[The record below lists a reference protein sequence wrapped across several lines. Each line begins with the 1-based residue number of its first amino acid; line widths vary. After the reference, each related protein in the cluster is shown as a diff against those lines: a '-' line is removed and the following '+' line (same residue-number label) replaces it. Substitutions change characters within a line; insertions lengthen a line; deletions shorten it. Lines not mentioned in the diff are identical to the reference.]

1 MNRSQ
6 FLAALVIVGVLG
18 ALVAGRIRS
27 GDEAGSNEAA
37 VDAAAQPEEN
47 AGIASATAKTGDGSN
62 ETGTADDSAADD
74 SATEEQAAA
83 EPLVVAEPP
92 PILDPKPALTN
103 IDGWINTDATSLDDF
118 AGQVRVVEFWTFG
131 CFNCKNRISH
141 TQELYAE
148 FQPQGLE
155 IIGVHAPEFE
165 RERDPAAVEQA
176 TKDLG
181 VTWPVALDTQKTN
194 FRAWQSNRRF
204 WPRVFVLDQNGDVRY
219 DHIGEG
225 DYDGLEETVAYLIEN
240 GP

>member
-6 FLAALVIVGVLG
+6 FLAALVVVGVLG
-18 ALVAGRIRS
+18 ALVATRIQS
-27 GDEAGSNEAA
+27 GNDGEATT
-37 VDAAAQPEEN
+37 DAAAQTSD
-47 AGIASATAKTGDGSN
+47 A
-62 ETGTADDSAADD
+62 SAADAD
-74 SATEEQAAA
+74 SSTSESDRSDGSADDGAADGGDAEQT
-83 EPLVVAEPP
+83 EPLVVAEAP
-92 PILDPKPALTN
+92 PILDPKPALTD
-103 IDGWINTDATSLDDF
+103 IDGWINTDASSLDDF
-118 AGQVRVVEFWTFG
+118 SGQVRVVEFWTFG

-148 FQPQGLE
+148 YQPKGLE

-165 RERDPAAVEQA
+165 RERDPAAVQQA
-176 TKDLG
+176 TEDLG
-181 VTWPVALDTQKTN
+181 VTWPVALDTSKTN

-204 WPRVFVLDQNGDVRY
+204 WPRVYVLDQNGDVRY

>member
-6 FLAALVIVGVLG
+6 FFAILVVIGVLG
-18 ALVAGRIRS
+18 ALVATRIQL
-27 GDEAGSNEAA
+27 GS
-37 VDAAAQPEEN
+37 EN
-47 AGIASATAKTGDGSN
+47 
-62 ETGTADDSAADD
+62 D
-74 SATEEQAAA
+74 SATSEASPSSQQTDSATNDDTTSDDATSSETSSDDTANNEEA
-83 EPLVVAEPP
+83 EVEGADAPP
-92 PILDPKPALTN
+92 VLDPKPALAN
-103 IDGWINTDATSLDDF
+103 LDGWINTDATSLDDF
-118 AGQVRVVEFWTFG
+118 DGQVRVVEFWTFG
-131 CFNCKNRISH
+131 CFNCRNRISH

-176 TKDLG
+176 TVDLG
-181 VTWPVALDTQKTN
+181 VTWPVALDTSKTN
-194 FRAWQSNRRF
+194 FRAWQESRRF
-204 WPRVFVLDQNGDVRY
+204 WPRVYVLDQNGDVRY

>member
-6 FLAALVIVGVLG
+6 FLAVLAVIGVIG
-18 ALVAGRIRS
+18 ALVATRIQS
-27 GDEAGSNEAA
+27 SSESDAA
-37 VDAAAQPEEN
+37 TDAAA
-47 AGIASATAKTGDGSN
+47 S
-62 ETGTADDSAADD
+62 TADAGSSAGSDGDQTDD
-74 SATEEQAAA
+74 AASDDLEA
-83 EPLVVAEPP
+83 ETVVVAEKP

-118 AGQVRVVEFWTFG
+118 DGQVRVVEFWTFG
-131 CFNCKNRISH
+131 CFNCRNRIPH

-148 FQPQGLE
+148 YKDQGLE
-155 IIGVHAPEFE
+155 IIGIHAPEFE

-176 TKDLG
+176 TVDLG
-181 VTWPVALDTQKTN
+181 VTWPVALDTGKTN

-204 WPRVFVLDQNGDVRY
+204 WPRVYVLDQNGDVRY

-225 DYDGLEETVAYLIEN
+225 DYDGLDEIVAYLIEN

>member
-6 FLAALVIVGVLG
+6 FLAALAIVVVLG
-18 ALVAGRIRS
+18 GLIASRIQAGNETDESAEAADGSGEAQDAGSTGVAS
-27 GDEAGSNEAA
+27 ASASTGDEPPASTAA
-37 VDAAAQPEEN
+37 PV
-47 AGIASATAKTGDGSN
+47 
-62 ETGTADDSAADD
+62 
-74 SATEEQAAA
+74 
-83 EPLVVAEPP
+83 VVADPP
-92 PILDPKPALTN
+92 PILDPKPELTN
-103 IDGWINTDATSLDDF
+103 LDGWINSDAESLADF
-118 AGQVRVVEFWTFG
+118 DGQVRVVEFWTFG

-148 FQPQGLE
+148 YQPKGLE

-176 TKDLG
+176 TIDLG
-181 VTWPVALDTQKTN
+181 VTWPVALDTEKTN
-194 FRAWQSNRRF
+194 FRTWQSKRRF
-204 WPRVFVLDQNGDVRY
+204 WPRVYVLDQNGDVRY